1 MKTSLSNPV
10 GRNSEHGAIAI
21 VIAAM
26 WMTLFGMAVLA
37 VDFGY
42 LFSRQRNLQS
52 VADAAVTAAMPTFQ
66 SSSLSA
72 AQTRAY
78 AIADANG
85 YSNNATTTVAATSP
99 AAGQFQVTIRRTF
112 PTFFASVF
120 GMSSKQVT
128 GTATGKV
135 TAGPTGSVIHADNT
149 VCGGF
154 GFTATGGAIL
164 NVAGDVESNGILN
177 LNLAGAITG
186 TAKVRD
192 ACALQPQV
200 SGGYIMPAVSSL
212 TGTATYTDPL
222 AAMGITPAS
231 FAGLCKLGTSLI
243 NPADPM
249 SGATWSCG
257 TGPGGSDV
265 LESGVYCSLNNLAVT
280 TPCPNQKIYA
290 PDSTFVSATGAIT
303 FTANNG
309 VTLGYFPGAPGNIV
323 AITGS
328 SAGGPV
334 IFMGSADPY
343 TVTGTFYA
351 PNGQL
356 MNTGGGALPNTF
368 NGRMVAKEIFF
379 GLSAGS
385 VWNFAGGGGPSLSS
399 WSLYR

>member
-1 MKTSLSNPV
+1 MKTSLSNRM

-52 VADAAVTAAMPTFQ
+52 VADAAVTAAMPTFV

-72 AQTRAY
+72 AQTRAL

-85 YSNNATTTVAATSP
+85 YRNDATTTVDAMSP
-99 AAGQFQVTIRRTF
+99 ASGQFRVTIKRTF

-135 TAGPTGSVIHADNT
+135 SASAGSVIHAHNS

-154 GFTATGGAIL
+154 GFTATGGATL
-164 NVAGDVESNGILN
+164 NVAGDIESNGILN
-177 LNLAGAITG
+177 LNLAGAMTG

-200 SGGYIMPAVSSL
+200 SGGYIVPATSSL
-212 TGTATYTDPL
+212 AGLAVYDDPL
-222 AAMGITPAS
+222 AVMGISPAS
-231 FAGLCKLGTSLI
+231 FAALCTYGTLT

-249 SGATWSCG
+249 VLANWFCG
-257 TGPGGSDV
+257 TGPGGADV
-265 LESGVYCSLNNLAVT
+265 LEAGVYCSLGNIAVT
-280 TPCPNQKIYA
+280 TSCANQMIFAPNT
-290 PDSTFVSATGAIT
+290 TFVSATGAIT

-309 VTLGYFPGAPGNIV
+309 VTLSNFPGAPGNIV
-323 AITGS
+323 AISGGS
-328 SAGGPV
+328 GGGPV
-334 IFMGSADPY
+334 IFMGSANPY

-356 MNTGGGALPNTF
+356 MNTGGGPLPSTF

-385 VWNFAGGGGPSLSS
+385 VWNFTGGGPSLGT
-399 WSLYR
+399 WKLFQ